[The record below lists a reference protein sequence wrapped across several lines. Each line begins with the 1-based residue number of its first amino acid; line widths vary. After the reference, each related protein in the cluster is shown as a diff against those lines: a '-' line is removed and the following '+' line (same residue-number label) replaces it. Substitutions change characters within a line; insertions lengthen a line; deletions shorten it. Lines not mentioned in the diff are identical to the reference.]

1 MKSIFNYDNK
11 FMQLLM
17 TAGDMIILNF
27 MFLLF
32 SLPIVTIGA
41 AQAGLLT
48 GLRKLTD
55 KEDDTSPAAA
65 FMKGFSNGFT
75 KITIAFSIVLVLII
89 LSGYSAASV
98 AFFDMSGVKGAP
110 VVLSVIGLC
119 ITAILQTMISAFHS
133 KFVCTLG
140 QLFKNSGLMILA
152 HPLRSILMA
161 ALVWS
166 PILLFLGDLRIFILM
181 TPLFITLY
189 FSFMHL
195 LANSLMRKPFDSLV
209 KLMQE
214 RQKEAEVTE

>member
-1 MKSIFNYDNK
+1 M
-11 FMQLLM
+11 
-17 TAGDMIILNF
+17 
-27 MFLLF
+27 
-32 SLPIVTIGA
+32 P
-41 AQAGLLT
+41 
-48 GLRKLTD
+48 
-55 KEDDTSPAAA
+55 TSESVSVPVC
-65 FMKGFSNGFT
+65 S
-75 KITIAFSIVLVLII
+75 VLSVGVPVSVGTSVL
-89 LSGYSAASV
+89 S
-98 AFFDMSGVKGAP
+98 
-110 VVLSVIGLC
+110 VVLSVISLC

-166 PILLFLGDLRIFILM
+166 PILLFLGDLRIFILI

-189 FSFMHL
+189 FSFTHL